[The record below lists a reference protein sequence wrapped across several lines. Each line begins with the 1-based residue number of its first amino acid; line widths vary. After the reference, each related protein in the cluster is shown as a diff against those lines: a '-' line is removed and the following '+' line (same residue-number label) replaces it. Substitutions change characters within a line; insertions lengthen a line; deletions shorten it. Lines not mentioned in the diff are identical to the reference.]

1 LTPRGRSAVLSVVC
15 KFASTT
21 RNAPDVQN
29 IFSIGDLRVAN
40 GGNIRLAVAEIAL
53 TASCLRA
60 AVQMLNVS
68 YDLWHSSC
76 QYLADP
82 FPSLPP
88 RSSYISRSI
97 FLNAERLG
105 ESPSPSHSQTP
116 EQNRDVAP
124 FRHTTTIARRA
135 RAIVGRP
142 SPRFSDRPGREGGRL
157 PGASLLDL
165 P

>member
-40 GGNIRLAVAEIAL
+40 GGKYSVAVAEIAL

-82 FPSLPP
+82 IFPLC
-88 RSSYISRSI
+88 
-97 FLNAERLG
+97 
-105 ESPSPSHSQTP
+105 
-116 EQNRDVAP
+116 
-124 FRHTTTIARRA
+124 RRA
-135 RAIVGRP
+135 LRILVDQ
-142 SPRFSDRPGREGGRL
+142 SF
-157 PGASLLDL
+157 
-165 P
+165 